1 MTSVKAVAAI
11 AVVVLV
17 VCAAVGAYIALND
30 NGPDS
35 PTRSG
40 AIGNSVSIG
49 DMYTLE
55 ASSSDSTA
63 PTVTTYEVVDIQDDT
78 VLVDVTTDGTT
89 ERTSDSVTG
98 FLDDVSTSTPTGM
111 YQRSETISTD
121 MGQVV
126 CDIYFSE
133 VSAGNA
139 TTVSTYDWIGQGTN
153 IIYKTEITIR
163 SNASSETYTTVL
175 KSTNMID
182 TSTSVDVPSTPSIDT
197 STVRD
202 EIVRGDYIE
211 YTEYNERGWRED
223 VERFTVLEVRDG
235 WVFYTDDDD
244 WEWDDSERISQE
256 GFRNLLIYS
265 GTDSP
270 VRTETIETEFGNV
283 SCNVYQPKYYP
294 GFDWDEQITFY
305 VGASDDV
312 IYMFTITEWDDWRD
326 EVETYKLTGT
336 SLFLDAPSSGGG
348 STPTPSPSENRY
360 GVELAVGDYYTIHDD
375 DDRYAETRTIIA
387 IENGR
392 LIVEEREGNKVEMER
407 MSANDFLDDIMVTQT
422 QIDRMT
428 SEGSE
433 TLNGVQCQKYSYRD
447 DDDRV
452 TIWVDSRNVIWK
464 TLDDEGWFGETETL
478 EALGITSLI

>member
-17 VCAAVGAYIALND
+17 VCAAVGAYIAFND

-55 ASSSDSTA
+55 SSSSDSTA

-78 VLVDVTTDGTT
+78 VLA
-89 ERTSDSVTG
+89 
-98 FLDDVSTSTPTGM
+98 
-111 YQRSETISTD
+111 TD

-163 SNASSETYTTVL
+163 SNATSETYTTVL

-182 TSTSVDVPSTPSIDT
+182 SSTSVDVPSTPSIDT

-202 EIVRGDYIE
+202 EIVQGDYIE

-223 VERFTVLEVRDG
+223 VERFTVLDVRDG

-244 WEWDDSERISQE
+244 WDWDDSERISQE

-265 GTDSP
+265 GTDTP
-270 VRTETIETEFGNV
+270 VRTDTIDTEFGSV
-283 SCNVYQPKYYP
+283 TCKVYEPKYYP
-294 GFDWDEQITFY
+294 GFDWDEQLTFY
-305 VGASDDV
+305 VGEDDGV
-312 IYMFTITEWDDWRD
+312 IYMFTVTEWDDWRD

-348 STPTPSPSENRY
+348 SMPTPSPSENRY

-392 LIVEEREGNKVEMER
+392 LIVEETEGNKVEIER

-452 TIWVDSRNVIWK
+452 TIWIDSRNVIWK
-464 TLDDEGWFGETETL
+464 TLDDEGWYGETETL
-478 EALGITSLI
+478 EALGIASLN

>member
-55 ASSSDSTA
+55 SSSSDSTA

-182 TSTSVDVPSTPSIDT
+182 TSTGVDVPSTPSIDT
-197 STVRD
+197 TTVRD
-202 EIVRGDYIE
+202 EIVQGDYIE

-223 VERFTVLEVRDG
+223 VERFTVLDVRDG

-265 GTDSP
+265 GSDSP
-270 VRTETIETEFGNV
+270 VRTENIETEFGSV
-283 SCNVYQPKYYP
+283 SCNVYQPQYYP
-294 GFDWDEQITFY
+294 GFDWEEQLTFY
-305 VGASDDV
+305 VGANDGV
-312 IYMFTITEWDDWRD
+312 IYMFTISEWDDWRE

-336 SLFLDAPSSGGG
+336 SLFLDAPSGGGG
-348 STPTPSPSENRY
+348 STSTPSPSENRY

>member
-17 VCAAVGAYIALND
+17 VCAAVGAYIAFND
-30 NGPDS
+30 KGSDS

-55 ASSSDSTA
+55 SSTSDSTT

-78 VLVDVTTDGTT
+78 VLVDVTTGGTT

-111 YQRSETISTD
+111 YQRTETISTD

-197 STVRD
+197 STVRV
-202 EIVRGDYIE
+202 EIVQGDYIE

-223 VERFTVLEVRDG
+223 VERFTVLDVRDG
-235 WVFYTDDDD
+235 RVFYTDDDD
-244 WEWDDSERISQE
+244 WDWEDSEVISQE

-270 VRTETIETEFGNV
+270 VRTETIDTEFGSV
-283 SCNVYQPKYYP
+283 SCKVYEPKYYP
-294 GFDWDEQITFY
+294 GFDWDEQLTFY
-305 VGASDDV
+305 VGANDGV
-312 IYMFTITEWDDWRD
+312 IYMFTVTEWDDWRD

-348 STPTPSPSENRY
+348 STTTPSPSENRY
-360 GVELAVGDYYTIHDD
+360 GVDLAVGDYYTLHDD

-392 LIVEEREGNKVEMER
+392 LIVEEKEGNKVEIER
-407 MSANDFLDDIMVTQT
+407 MTANDFLDDIMATQT

-452 TIWVDSRNVIWK
+452 TVWIDSRNVIWK
-464 TLDDEGWFGETETL
+464 TLDDEGWYGETETL
-478 EALGITSLI
+478 EALGIASLI